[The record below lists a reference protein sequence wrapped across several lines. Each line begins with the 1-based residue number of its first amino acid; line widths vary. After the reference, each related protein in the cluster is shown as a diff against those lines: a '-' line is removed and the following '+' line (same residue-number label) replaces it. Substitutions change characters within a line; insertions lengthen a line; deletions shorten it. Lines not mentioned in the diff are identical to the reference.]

1 MYGLVLEGGGAK
13 GAYHVGAFKALKELG
28 IEIGGI
34 AGTSIGAINGAMMV
48 QGDYDLLE
56 KVWYNINSSELF
68 DLDEKAIVDLK
79 NLNLQEINFSYLLH
93 QSKEILNNRGLDTT
107 KIRALFDTYI
117 DEEKVFNSNID
128 FGIVTVDLT
137 AKKPLELYK
146 EDIPKGKLIDFLI
159 ASANLPAFKMEE
171 VDGKKYLDGGFY
183 NNLPINLLS
192 KKGYKDIIA
201 VRTMAVGIIRR
212 VKEKNVKIT
221 YIQPADGSLG
231 SMLGALDFN
240 REKAEILIKL
250 GYYDTMKVFK
260 KLKGFKYY
268 CIPYEGNFIEL
279 MLNFLISNKNKIKS
293 VASIL
298 GFDDVS
304 IDRVLFEKIM
314 PRIENILDMKGRA
327 DYEDISIR
335 LAERI
340 AEKLNIERFKIYNSI
355 DFLNLAI
362 GEFQKN
368 PVSFTKNVPAFV
380 KHNKILSIAV
390 KEDIIVELFTELFMN
405 ESGTM
410 VKE

>member
-13 GAYHVGAFKALKELG
+13 GAYHVGAFKALRELG

-56 KVWYNINSSELF
+56 KVWYSINSYELF
-68 DLDEKAIVDLK
+68 DIDEKAIVDLK

-93 QSKEILNNRGLDTT
+93 QSKEILNNKGLDTS

-117 DEEKVFNSNID
+117 DEEKIRNSHID

-137 AKKPLELYK
+137 DKKPLELYM
-146 EDIPKGKLIDFLI
+146 EDIPRGKMIDFLI
-159 ASANLPAFKMEE
+159 ASANLPAFRIEE

-183 NNLPINLLS
+183 NNLPIGLLC

-201 VRTMAVGIIRR
+201 VRTMAVGVVRR
-212 VKEKNVKIT
+212 VKEKDVRIT

-240 REKAEILIKL
+240 REKADQLIKL

-260 KLKGFKYY
+260 KLKGFRYY
-268 CIPYEGNFIEL
+268 CIPYEDDFIKLIIEYLLGNRDKIE
-279 MLNFLISNKNKIKS
+279 N

-298 GFDDVS
+298 GFDDIS
-304 IDRVLFEKIM
+304 KDRVIFEKIM
-314 PRIENILDMKGRA
+314 PRLENILDMKGRA
-327 DYEDISIR
+327 DYEDICIR

-340 AEKLNIERFKIYNSI
+340 AEKLNIERFKIYTSL
-355 DFLNLAI
+355 DFLKLTI
-362 GEFQKN
+362 ETFRRN
-368 PVSFTKNVPAFV
+368 PIEFTKNVPAFI
-380 KHNKILSIAV
+380 KHNKILALAV
-390 KEDIIVELFTELFMN
+390 KEDLIVEIFTELFMN
-405 ESGTM
+405 NG
-410 VKE
+410 

>member
-13 GAYHVGAFKALKELG
+13 GAYHVGAFKALRELG

-56 KVWYNINSSELF
+56 KVWYSINSYELF
-68 DLDEKAIVDLK
+68 DIDEKAIVDLK

-93 QSKEILNNRGLDTT
+93 QSKEILNNRGLDTS

-117 DEEKVFNSNID
+117 DEYKIRTSDID

-137 AKKPLELYK
+137 NKKPLELHI
-146 EDIPKGKLIDFLI
+146 EDIPRGKLTDFLI
-159 ASANLPAFKMEE
+159 ASANLPAFRIEE

-183 NNLPINLLS
+183 NNLPIGLLC

-201 VRTMAVGIIRR
+201 VRTMAVGIVRKVR
-212 VKEKNVKIT
+212 EKDVKIT

-240 REKAEILIKL
+240 REKADQLIKL

-260 KLKGFKYY
+260 KLKGFRYY
-268 CIPYEGNFIEL
+268 CVPCEGNFIEL
-279 MLNFLISNKNKIKS
+279 LMAYLLGNRDKVKN

-298 GFDDVS
+298 GFDDIS
-304 IDRVLFEKIM
+304 MDRVLFEKIM
-314 PRIENILDMKGRA
+314 PRLENILDMKGRA
-327 DYEDISIR
+327 DYEDICIR

-340 AEKLNIERFKIYNSI
+340 AEKLNIERFKIYTAI
-355 DFLNLAI
+355 DFLKLTI
-362 GEFQKN
+362 ETFQKN
-368 PVSFTKNVPAFV
+368 PIEFTKNVPAFI
-380 KHNKILSIAV
+380 KHNKILALAV
-390 KEDIIVELFTELFMN
+390 KDDLIVEIFTELFMN
-405 ESGTM
+405 NG
-410 VKE
+410 

>member
-13 GAYHVGAFKALKELG
+13 GAYHVGAFKALRELG

-56 KVWYNINSSELF
+56 KVWYSINSYELF
-68 DLDEKAIVDLK
+68 DIDEKAIVDLK

-93 QSKEILNNRGLDTT
+93 QSKEILNNRGLDTS

-117 DEEKVFNSNID
+117 DEYKIRCSHID

-137 AKKPLELYK
+137 DKKPLELYV
-146 EDIPKGKLIDFLI
+146 EDIPRGKLIDFLI
-159 ASANLPAFKMEE
+159 ASANLPAFRIEE
-171 VDGKKYLDGGFY
+171 VDGKRYLDGGFY
-183 NNLPINLLS
+183 NNLPIGLLC

-201 VRTMAVGIIRR
+201 VRTMAVGVVRR
-212 VKEKNVKIT
+212 VKEKDVRIT

-240 REKAEILIKL
+240 REKADQLIKL

-260 KLKGFKYY
+260 KLKGFRYY
-268 CIPYEGNFIEL
+268 CIPYEGDFIKL
-279 MLNFLISNKNKIKS
+279 LIEYLLGNRDKIEN
-293 VASIL
+293 VARIL

-304 IDRVLFEKIM
+304 MDRVLFEKIM
-314 PRIENILDMKGRA
+314 PRLENILDMKGRA
-327 DYEDISIR
+327 DYEDICIR

-340 AEKLNIERFKIYNSI
+340 AEKLNIERFKIYTAL
-355 DFLNLAI
+355 DFLNLTI
-362 GEFQKN
+362 ETFRKN
-368 PVSFTKNVPAFV
+368 PIKFTKNVPAFI
-380 KHNKILSIAV
+380 KHNKILSLAV
-390 KEDIIVELFTELFMN
+390 KDDLIVEIFTELFVN
-405 ESGTM
+405 NGAAID
-410 VKE
+410 

>member
-13 GAYHVGAFKALKELG
+13 GAYHVGAFKALNELG
-28 IEIGGI
+28 VEIGGI

-56 KVWYNINSSELF
+56 KVWYSINSYELF
-68 DLDEKAIVDLK
+68 DIDEKAIIDLK

-93 QSKEILNNRGLDTT
+93 QSKEILNNRGLDTS

-117 DEEKVFNSNID
+117 NEEKVLNSNID

-137 AKKPLELYK
+137 DKKPVELFK

-159 ASANLPAFKMEE
+159 ASANLPAFRIEE

-183 NNLPINLLS
+183 NNLPIDLLA

-201 VRTMAVGIIRR
+201 VRTMAMGIVRK
-212 VKEKNVKIT
+212 VKEKGVKIT

-240 REKAEILIKL
+240 REKADTLIKL

-279 MLNFLISNKNKIKS
+279 MLEFLINNRNKIKN
-293 VASIL
+293 VAKIL
-298 GFDDVS
+298 GYEDFS
-304 IDRVLFEKIM
+304 FDRVLFEKIM

-340 AEKLNIERFKIYNSI
+340 AEKLKIERFKIYNTM
-355 DFLNLAI
+355 DFLNMTFE
-362 GEFQKN
+362 EFQKN
-368 PVSFTKNVPAFV
+368 PIPFTKNVPAFV
-380 KHNKILSIAV
+380 KHNKILSLAV
-390 KEDIIVELFTELFMN
+390 KEDLVVEIFSELFL
-405 ESGTM
+405 
-410 VKE
+410 